1 MWKINKK
8 KNLNNNF
15 TEALDSQ
22 VLLEISRPR
31 VCFPLAVMHKE
42 GERNLF

>member
-31 VCFPLAVMHKE
+31 VCFPLAVMYRE